1 MILAHRLAAEFVG
14 TAVLVFGGCG
24 SAVLA
29 AGFPGGLGI
38 GFLGVAL
45 AFGITVLAMIYA
57 VGHVSGGHFNP
68 AVTLGAAAAGRFAW
82 KDVPFYVVVQVLGAS
97 AGAALLYAIAV
108 GGPEFSTAGAGGF
121 ATNGYGSLSPG
132 VYPLLSCALVEIVL
146 TFIFVTVIL
155 GATDARA
162 ASGFA
167 GIAIGLTLTLALLVA
182 IPVDNASL
190 NPRRHRNCGH
200 SGCSRLSVDWSLASR
215 TASCSGTAQNV
226 TGPWL
231 CPPLRCRNP
240 ESEPSQDN
248 GRHGLLRDGRCPAR
262 AAPCPAQRCLIRRDD
277 RIRLLTS

>member
-1 MILAHRLAAEFVG
+1 MPKCARLSAMILAHRLAAEFVG

-167 GIAIGLTLTLALLVA
+167 GIAIGLTLTLALLAA

-190 NPRRHRNCGH
+190 NPARSTGPVLFAHQAAPQLWAFWVFPIVGGLVAGFAYRFLFGDRAERHRAMA
-200 SGCSRLSVDWSLASR
+200 VP
-215 TASCSGTAQNV
+215 TTPV
-226 TGPWL
+226 
-231 CPPLRCRNP
+231 P
-240 ESEPSQDN
+240 EP
-248 GRHGLLRDGRCPAR
+248 GV
-262 AAPCPAQRCLIRRDD
+262 
-277 RIRLLTS
+277 